1 MHFDSSKKLLSGD
14 YADVE
19 YILRVCINFFG
30 PFVDYCQ
37 KQQLNMH
44 PKIV

>member
-19 YILRVCINFFG
+19 YYEYVSLFFG

-37 KQQLNMH
+37 KQKLKMH